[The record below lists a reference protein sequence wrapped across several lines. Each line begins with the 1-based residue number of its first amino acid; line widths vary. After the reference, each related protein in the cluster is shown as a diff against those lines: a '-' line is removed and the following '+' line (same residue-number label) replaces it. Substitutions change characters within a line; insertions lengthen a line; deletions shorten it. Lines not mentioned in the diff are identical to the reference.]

1 MTFRQEGHLGRER
14 EIKVPKDPGFQTW
27 LMRGGT
33 EQREF
38 LPRCWQEELGRG
50 GDKRVHATH
59 AEKGKT
65 QKLVW
70 SVKSNVTKSPS
81 SPKWEKSYQSTFF
94 QRCPRCLKLRPH
106 FFFLWHLQVRS
117 ASYHIHGD
125 SGS

>member
-1 MTFRQEGHLGRER
+1 MVWWKDGFRAVTFRHEGHLGRER

-33 EQREF
+33 EQSEF

-70 SVKSNVTKSPS
+70 SVKSNVTKSTSSPNGKRATSQPS
-81 SPKWEKSYQSTFF
+81 SRGVQG
-94 QRCPRCLKLRPH
+94 
-106 FFFLWHLQVRS
+106 
-117 ASYHIHGD
+117 A
-125 SGS
+125 